1 MLDEKS
7 LRILEGIA
15 KGMSLEQI
23 AKYAGVSKKTAFNKI
38 KMLERLGVVK
48 KVKRT
53 WEVDY
58 KRAECDTIGILLL
71 GIHNDYDGLTKLIE
85 RLERFDFV
93 EKVYK
98 LVGSNY
104 NLLVIVRYRSLRE
117 LVDEGEKFLRWLHKS
132 GIKVDSMAQFV
143 GETVKDSRRTIF
155 L

>member
-23 AKYAGVSKKTAFNKI
+23 AKYAGVSKKTAFNKT

-58 KRAECDTIGILLL
+58 KKAECDTIGILLL

>member
-7 LRILEGIA
+7 LKILEAIA
-15 KGMSLEQI
+15 KGMSLEDI

-38 KMLERLGVVK
+38 KNLESLGIVK

-58 KRAECDTIGILLL
+58 KKAEFDTIGILLL
-71 GIHNDYDGLTKLIE
+71 GIHNDYEGLRRLIE

-117 LVDEGEKFLRWLHKS
+117 LVDEGEKFLRWLQRS

-143 GETVKDSRRTIF
+143 GETVKDSRRTMF